1 MRSRCWAGHLAS
13 GRGGAVLPLAG
24 ALTVLP
30 LLSFLRADC
39 RRAATLAPGADYGAL
54 LTKDQPVAEGRLTKA
69 ALVEEVADVADLTKK
84 HAEVIVETV
93 LGGIVDAL
101 QRGEKVELRGFG
113 SFRFRRRLPRKGR
126 NPKTGDRVDVPSK
139 RVLYFK
145 PGKELKELINRE
157 QTQAIPP
164 PLSD

>member
-1 MRSRCWAGHLAS
+1 M
-13 GRGGAVLPLAG
+13 
-24 ALTVLP
+24 
-30 LLSFLRADC
+30 
-39 RRAATLAPGADYGAL
+39 
-54 LTKDQPVAEGRLTKA
+54 
-69 ALVEEVADVADLTKK
+69 EEVADVADLTKK

-101 QRGEKVELRGFG
+101 QRGEKVEFRGFG

-126 NPKTGDRVDVPSK
+126 NPKTGDQVDVPPR
-139 RVLYFK
+139 RVAYFK
-145 PGKELKELINRE
+145 PGKELKELINGE

>member
-1 MRSRCWAGHLAS
+1 M
-13 GRGGAVLPLAG
+13 
-24 ALTVLP
+24 
-30 LLSFLRADC
+30 
-39 RRAATLAPGADYGAL
+39 
-54 LTKDQPVAEGRLTKA
+54 
-69 ALVEEVADVADLTKK
+69 EEVADVTDRTKK
-84 HAEVIVETV
+84 HVEVIVETV

-164 PLSD
+164 RLSD